1 MASNADSH
9 MERFTINRAMIYAVL
24 ILFALYFLFPIYVM
38 VSTSLKDLDDLRMGN
53 MLTFPTHLS
62 FAPWVKAWSGAC
74 TGVRCDGMEPFF
86 MNSVRMV
93 IPAVLI
99 SSIVGAFNGYVLTH
113 WRFRGAD
120 LIFTMLLV
128 GCFIPFQAILLPMAR
143 LQGML
148 GLANTTGGLVLVHVI
163 YGIAFTTMFF
173 RNFYVSIPAEL
184 VKAARIDG
192 AGFFMIFTRILLPV
206 SLPIFMVCLI
216 WQFTQIWN
224 DFLFG
229 IVFSGVDSMPI
240 TVALN
245 NLVNTS
251 TGVKEYNV
259 DMAGAIIAALPTLL
273 VYVIAGRYFVRGL
286 TAGAVK
292 G

>member
-1 MASNADSH
+1 MQPK
-9 MERFTINRAMIYAVL
+9 MTISRAFIYAALV
-24 ILFALYFLFPIYVM
+24 LFALYFLFPIYVM
-38 VSTSLKDLDDLRMGN
+38 LSTSFKDLDQLRTGN
-53 MLTFPTHLS
+53 LLTPPSHWT
-62 FAPWVKAWSGAC
+62 FAPWIKAWSESC
-74 TGVRCDGMEPFF
+74 TGVRCDGMRPFF

-120 LIFTMLLV
+120 LVFTMLLV
-128 GCFIPFQAILLPMAR
+128 GCFIPFQTILLPMAR
-143 LQGML
+143 LL
-148 GLANTTGGLVLVHVI
+148 GFVGISNTISGLVLVHVV

-206 SLPIFMVCLI
+206 SLPIFMVCVI

-259 DMAGAIIAALPTLL
+259 DMAAAIIAALPTLL
-273 VYVIAGRYFVRGL
+273 VYVVAGRYFVRGL